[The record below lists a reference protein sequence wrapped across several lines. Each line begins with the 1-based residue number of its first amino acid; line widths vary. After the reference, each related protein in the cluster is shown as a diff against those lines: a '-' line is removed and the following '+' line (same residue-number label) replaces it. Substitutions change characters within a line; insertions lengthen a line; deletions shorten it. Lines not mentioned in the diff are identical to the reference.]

1 MSLKKI
7 LILPLIMGI
16 VAGNA
21 LAINEAGKGLYPEK
35 YTDEYIIENLK
46 PIYKKVSKDEVVYV
60 ALDMLNGTS
69 GDFSRKAILGNN
81 LSGHPVKVEFTDL
94 KSFGDE
100 FKDFDALGYKKGKK
114 LYIFI
119 NEKHKNA
126 PAGAIAALL
135 SHEALHQDEFNS
147 LAEET
152 YAWTME
158 AVVWSEIVKLY
169 PELENNTTSA
179 LVARENTLKKL
190 YERGKETDKYIKK
203 TVWSNSGYKNLPTT
217 SPGFES
223 L

>member
-1 MSLKKI
+1 M
-7 LILPLIMGI
+7 
-16 VAGNA
+16 AGSA
-21 LAINEAGKGLYPEK
+21 LAIEERLYPEK
-35 YTDEYIIENLK
+35 YTDEYISENLK

-69 GDFSRKAILGNN
+69 GEFSRKAILGNN
-81 LSGHPVKVEFTDL
+81 LSGQPVKIEFSDL

-135 SHEALHQDEFNS
+135 SHEALHQDEYNS

-158 AVVWSEIVKLY
+158 AVVWCEILRTY
-169 PELENNTTSA
+169 PETSDNISNA

-190 YERGKETDKYIKK
+190 YERGKYTDKYIKK

-217 SPGFES
+217 SPGFED

>member
-1 MSLKKI
+1 MG
-7 LILPLIMGI
+7 LI
-16 VAGNA
+16 AGNA
-21 LAINEAGKGLYPEK
+21 LAINEYGEGLYPEK
-35 YTDEYIIENLK
+35 YTAEYISDNLK

-81 LSGHPVKVEFTDL
+81 LSGHPVKIEFSDL
-94 KSFGDE
+94 KDFGEE

-135 SHEALHQDEFNS
+135 SHEALHQDEYNS

-158 AVVWSEIVKLY
+158 AVVWCEILRLY
-169 PELENNTTSA
+169 PETAEIGSNA

-190 YERGKETDKYIKK
+190 YERGHNTDKYIKK

-217 SPGFES
+217 SPGFEE

>member
-16 VAGNA
+16 VAGSA

-35 YTDEYIIENLK
+35 YTNEYIIENLK

-94 KSFGDE
+94 KDFGDE
-100 FKDFDALGYKKGKK
+100 YKDFDALGYKKGKK

-158 AVVWSEIVKLY
+158 AVVWSEIVRLY